1 MPAFITAQVVLVAVV
16 VVLATWAI
24 LGYNA
29 LVRLRNRFVNAF
41 AQIDVQLKRRFDLVP
56 NLVEAARG
64 YLKHESGTLESVTRA
79 RAAAVTAGEQAAAN
93 PRSGEAVR
101 QLAIED
107 AGLSGALGRLFALIE
122 SYPELKADKTIASLS
137 EELTSTE
144 NKVAFA
150 RQAYNDAVLRYNNA
164 IQTFPSNILAALFAF
179 RDAAPYQTESPEER
193 QPVRVS
199 LG

>member
-1 MPAFITAQVVLVAVV
+1 MLTFITTQVVLIALVFVLVAW
-16 VVLATWAI
+16 LI
-24 LGYNA
+24 LGYNG

-56 NLVEAARG
+56 NLVEAAKG
-64 YLKHESGTLESVTRA
+64 YLKHENKTLESVTLA
-79 RAAAVTAGEQAAAN
+79 RAAAVSASDRAAAN
-93 PRSGEAVR
+93 PRSADAVR
-101 QLAIED
+101 QLAAED

-150 RQAYNDAVLRYNNA
+150 RQAYNDAVLRYNTG

-179 RDAAPYQTESPEER
+179 REASPYQTELAEER

>member
-1 MPAFITAQVVLVAVV
+1 VPAFITAQVVLVAVV
-16 VVLATWAI
+16 VVLAAWAI

-56 NLVEAARG
+56 NLVAAAKG
-64 YLKHESGTLESVTRA
+64 YLGHERETLESVTRA
-79 RAAAVTAGEQAAAN
+79 RAAAVSADERAAAN
-93 PRSGEAVR
+93 PRNAEAVR

-150 RQAYNDAVLRYNNA
+150 RQAYNDAVLRYNTG
-164 IQTFPSNILAALFAF
+164 IQTFPSNILAALFSF
-179 RDAAPYQTESPEER
+179 REASPYQTELAEER

-199 LG
+199 LA